1 MQKTPT
7 ASALAAVLA
16 MGFFFSAAPSKA
28 QEEWQKQ
35 VAQALGKA
43 GTASGGVCRAG
54 LPRTDIRATLDGVEL
69 KPGFWANDDAKKLG
83 QGLKAA
89 LSHINIAKS

>member
-43 GTASGGVCRAG
+43 GTASGVSVAQASRAPTSG
-54 LPRTDIRATLDGVEL
+54 RRSTVSSSSPASGRMTMRRS
-69 KPGFWANDDAKKLG
+69 WARG
-83 QGLKAA
+83 
-89 LSHINIAKS
+89 